1 MNTLPRLR
9 PDNPMPSTPHA
20 RAALLMIGSTLF
32 FGAMAVT
39 IRLASETLSTYVI
52 AFFRNF
58 FGLIALL
65 PFLWRSGPAVL
76 RTQQLPRYLVRSAI
90 GVGSMLCGFWAIGNL
105 PMAQAIS
112 LAYSAPL
119 FVTIAA
125 VIFLQEKV
133 RMRRWSA
140 VIIGFIGV
148 LVIVQPGS
156 TSFSRSEEH
165 TSELQS
171 LMRISYA
178 VFCLK

>member
-76 RTQQLPRYLVRSAI
+76 RPPQLPRYLVRSAI

-105 PMAQAIS
+105 PIATAIA
-112 LAYSAPL
+112 LAYSETL
-119 FVTIAA
+119 SGTHAA
-125 VIFLQEKV
+125 ALLLPENGHTRHQGPP
-133 RMRRWSA
+133 RR
-140 VIIGFIGV
+140 
-148 LVIVQPGS
+148 
-156 TSFSRSEEH
+156 
-165 TSELQS
+165 
-171 LMRISYA
+171 
-178 VFCLK
+178 

>member
-1 MNTLPRLR
+1 
-9 PDNPMPSTPHA
+9 MPSTPHA
-20 RAALLMIGSTLF
+20 RAALLMIGSTTF

-39 IRLASETLSTYVI
+39 IRLASDSLSTYQI

-105 PMAQAIS
+105 PMAQA
-112 LAYSAPL
+112 
-119 FVTIAA
+119 
-125 VIFLQEKV
+125 
-133 RMRRWSA
+133 
-140 VIIGFIGV
+140 
-148 LVIVQPGS
+148 
-156 TSFSRSEEH
+156 RSEEH

-178 VFCLK
+178 VFCLKKKQ